1 MVDHDIVFHDKMVAL
16 ISPLSEFIDTIDVY
30 DARLRQ
36 IQVPIL
42 DEGNEETALWVSI
55 QEQQFKIR
63 NAWKDMNCN
72 DTKDK
77 LLIWRPNDDL
87 KCALC
92 NKCPDTH
99 NHLFFT
105 CEFSNEIWNELL
117 RMLNV
122 RLSRCWD
129 KIINEVKALE
139 LNKNIWSIMRRLVCG
154 AAVFYIWQERN
165 NRLFK
170 NEKRDSNTILNIV
183 KEIVKMKL
191 IGIKVKESR
200 IVKEVEERWNDK
212 MQRGALHN
220 IISYRDVYNARIRA
234 GMTVSELNGAWNWLV
249 EWAKKYPMI
258 GIMQNVTL
266 DSNKKDYMAWRS
278 RDGKEGKF
286 YVKRAYKH
294 LHEDDSIVG
303 WCKLIWFS

>member
-1 MVDHDIVFHDKMVAL
+1 M
-16 ISPLSEFIDTIDVY
+16 T
-30 DARLRQ
+30 Q
-36 IQVPIL
+36 
-42 DEGNEETALWVSI
+42 
-55 QEQQFKIR
+55 
-63 NAWKDMNCN
+63 
-72 DTKDK
+72 DK

-92 NKCPDTH
+92 NKCPDSH

-154 AAVFYIWQERN
+154 ATVYYIWQKRN

-200 IVKEVEERWNDK
+200 TVKEVEERWNAK
-212 MQRGALHN
+212 MQRVHD
-220 IISYRDVYNARIRA
+220 YE
-234 GMTVSELNGAWNWLV
+234 MTVSELNGAWNWLV

-266 DSNKKDYMAWRS
+266 DSNKKDYMVWRS
-278 RDGKEGKF
+278 RDGKEGIMGAML
-286 YVKRAYKH
+286 V
-294 LHEDDSIVG
+294 E
-303 WCKLIWFS
+303 